1 MTELI
6 STHGVWLVAVFIAL
20 ETVGAP
26 LPAEAFLIAAA
37 IFAASTHAIDIKAL
51 LLAGVLAAIAGNVAG
66 FWLGRAYGH
75 QLLLAYGGRVGL
87 TPGRIKIGQWLFL
100 RYGGAFVFAARFLPF
115 LRNMAAL
122 LAGANRMAQHSF
134 YFASSIAAVAWVM
147 VYGLGAYAFGEAFTM
162 SASPAVVLAGLAA
175 VLIIAAIPTIILRY
189 EKRLLARAERELP
202 DNPPT

>member
-66 FWLGRAYGH
+66 FWLGRTYGH
-75 QLLLAYGGRVGL
+75 QLLLTYGGRIGL

-122 LAGANRMAQHSF
+122 LAGA
-134 YFASSIAAVAWVM
+134 
-147 VYGLGAYAFGEAFTM
+147 
-162 SASPAVVLAGLAA
+162 
-175 VLIIAAIPTIILRY
+175 
-189 EKRLLARAERELP
+189 
-202 DNPPT
+202 